1 MKIKDLFRDERPRER
16 LLKNGAAS
24 LSNAELLAVLLRTGT
39 REMNAVDLA
48 RNLLADS
55 DGKIGGIASMTIER
69 LLGLSGVG
77 PAKAAA
83 LAASFELG
91 RRCALEGINTKR
103 KSISSPTNVYR
114 LMMPYMKTLD
124 HEECWVL
131 YLNRANHLIGKEMM
145 SSGGLESTVMDCK
158 SIVRRALEKKASGL
172 ILVHNHPSGSPLP
185 GLADIKQTQSLK
197 NALKIC
203 DISLVDHV
211 VIAESSYYSFADEEV
226 KEVGVSH
233 RPQQR

>member
-16 LLKNGAAS
+16 LLNNGAES

-39 REMNAVDLA
+39 RKMNAVELA
-48 RNLLADS
+48 RNLLEDS
-55 DGKIGGIASMTIER
+55 DGMIGGIASMSIDR
-69 LLGLSGVG
+69 LLKLNGVG
-77 PAKAAA
+77 PAKAAT

-91 RRCALEGINTKR
+91 RRCALESVNTKR
-103 KSISSPTNVYR
+103 KPITSPSSVYR
-114 LMMPYMKTLD
+114 LMIPHMKTLD

-131 YLNRANHLIGKEMM
+131 FLNRSNHLIGREMM
-145 SSGGLESTVMDCK
+145 SSGGLESTIMDCK

-185 GLADIKQTQSLK
+185 GTADIKQTQSLK
-197 NALKIC
+197 NALKTC

-211 VIAESSYYSFADEEV
+211 VVADSSYYSFADEEIT
-226 KEVGVSH
+226 ETGVSRKHH
-233 RPQQR
+233 R

>member
-16 LLKNGAAS
+16 LLNNGAES

-39 REMNAVDLA
+39 RKMNAVELA
-48 RNLLADS
+48 RNLLEDS
-55 DGKIGGIASMTIER
+55 DGMIGGIASMSIDR
-69 LLGLSGVG
+69 LLKLNGVG

-91 RRCALEGINTKR
+91 RRCALESVNTKR
-103 KSISSPTNVYR
+103 KPITSPSSVYR
-114 LMMPYMKTLD
+114 LMIPHMKTLD

-131 YLNRANHLIGKEMM
+131 FLNRSNHLMGREMM
-145 SSGGLESTVMDCK
+145 SSGGLESTIMDCK

-185 GLADIKQTQSLK
+185 GMADIKQTQSLK
-197 NALKIC
+197 NALKTC

-211 VIAESSYYSFADEEV
+211 VVADSSYYSFADEEIT
-226 KEVGVSH
+226 ETGVSRKDH
-233 RPQQR
+233 R